1 MDQAVRHTARTE
13 GQDSNDAHSELF
25 KRRLLR
31 LEKALNIDLSPD
43 SPTILRRPAD
53 ADNQRLL
60 RLEKAVRFRLEVD
73 EHFKWDEHSEVNAAH
88 SSHVV
93 GDAKETQAAD
103 AKPGA
108 RQRLRY
114 QPPVGIGGHACTR
127 ASSTATQDTVG
138 QQGATPVG
146 LCASSL
152 LDKQQIRRPT
162 PKSPKRKLCSL
173 KRLPPVSPVYA
184 KAATLGKS
192 LDDGDSQA
200 SPTERSGQQIGEA
213 WIMQGD
219 LKIQDRLERPAAQSA
234 SEHRRGSQDVPQ
246 DEPPTPLLHPTTDT
260 QTHEVQAHV
269 DLHTDAPRAVAD
281 VFYNNRDAA
290 RASEEAGTFTSA
302 IDSQGN
308 FRAWHPLLV
317 MPVAADSDTGGHVSD
332 FSAFID
338 ANGNFAR
345 KPSAHESDAHGRD
358 EESETVGNDV
368 STASFNSVTPHPA
381 CIREAAGKGD
391 VSSFSSVLIYLPLQ
405 DSDLRT
411 EEPSILSSNDYAISD
426 TSFL

>member
-1 MDQAVRHTARTE
+1 
-13 GQDSNDAHSELF
+13 
-25 KRRLLR
+25 
-31 LEKALNIDLSPD
+31 
-43 SPTILRRPAD
+43 
-53 ADNQRLL
+53 
-60 RLEKAVRFRLEVD
+60 
-73 EHFKWDEHSEVNAAH
+73 
-88 SSHVV
+88 
-93 GDAKETQAAD
+93 
-103 AKPGA
+103 
-108 RQRLRY
+108 
-114 QPPVGIGGHACTR
+114 
-127 ASSTATQDTVG
+127 
-138 QQGATPVG
+138 
-146 LCASSL
+146 
-152 LDKQQIRRPT
+152 
-162 PKSPKRKLCSL
+162 
-173 KRLPPVSPVYA
+173 
-184 KAATLGKS
+184 
-192 LDDGDSQA
+192 
-200 SPTERSGQQIGEA
+200 
-213 WIMQGD
+213 MQGD

-332 FSAFID
+332 FAAFID

-345 KPSAHESDAHGRD
+345 KPPAHESDAHGRD
-358 EESETVGNDV
+358 EKSETVGNDV